1 MASTQRQT
9 DSRLRTVKAKDTTE
23 LNDFFELVR
32 QIERLAKHRA
42 LKNDENFNEIGDD
55 GLPKNES
62 LRFKGNNNLAF
73 SGSPVESLRAY
84 FEKISKPNS
93 NDSIGQEKPKGILS
107 SHRDQ
112 EDQLVQADHKKEGRL
127 GKPNQ
132 YDIVVNFM
140 GLAGTSGVL
149 PQHYTRLIMERNRKR
164 DTNLADFLDLFNH
177 RLISLFYRAWT
188 KYRFSYQY
196 EAHLGKRKKD
206 PFTQVVKSLA
216 GQHPDQ
222 QHDAQLYYSGHFARK
237 NKSATNLENMLSDFL
252 EKPVKVKTFVG
263 QWLTIRD
270 EDRAVV
276 GRQGVGR
283 NHCLG
288 QGVLLGRRSWNMQ
301 SKIAIHIAAMTYSE
315 YQKLLNKSA
324 KFLQLKNL
332 INSYV
337 PIHLSVD
344 LLFSVL
350 SLRESDRQLGKG
362 LKLSQNLWLGSSTE
376 KNLQGKIGL
385 VRNEQL

>member
-9 DSRLRTVKAKDTTE
+9 DSRLRTVEAKDSTE

-32 QIERLAKHRA
+32 RIERVAKHRA

-62 LRFKGNNNLAF
+62 LRFKGNNSLAF
-73 SGSPVESLRAY
+73 AGSPVESLRAY
-84 FEKISKPNS
+84 FDQISKPNL
-93 NDSIGQEKPKGILS
+93 NDAAGHEKINGLLHTLEEQNEQS
-107 SHRDQ
+107 
-112 EDQLVQADHKKEGRL
+112 VQVGYKREGHS
-127 GKPNQ
+127 GKLNQ
-132 YDIVVNFM
+132 YDVVVNFM

-149 PQHYTRLIMERNRKR
+149 PQHYTRLIMDRNRKR

-177 RLISLFYRAWT
+177 RLISLFYRSWT

-196 EAHLGKRKKD
+196 EAHLGKREKD

-216 GQHPDQ
+216 GQHQEQ
-222 QHDAQLYYSGHFARK
+222 QHDTQLYYSGHFARK

-252 EKPVKVKTFVG
+252 ENPVKVRTFVG
-263 QWLTIRD
+263 QWLTIKDR
-270 EDRAVV
+270 DRAVV

-301 SKIAIHIAAMTYSE
+301 SKISIHIAAMTYSE
-315 YQKLLNKSA
+315 YQELLNRSE
-324 KFLQLKNL
+324 KFSQLKKL

-350 SLRESDRQLGKG
+350 DLRETERQLGKG
-362 LKLSQNLWLGSSTE
+362 LKLSQNLWLGGSTE

-385 VRNEQL
+385 VRNEQ